1 MSDSAGATA
10 AKLLICGLLLFAG
23 PPGWLG
29 IYFIL
34 KKM

>member
-1 MSDSAGATA
+1 MSGETA

-23 PPGWLG
+23 PPGWVA

-34 KKM
+34 KNM